1 MGYLET
7 RTDPWEGS
15 TFKKLQPHNILN
27 VTVKQINE
35 FSVICE
41 IEEGLECGFSKQEI
55 AWKPDECNTSKFNV
69 DDKIEVIVVSI
80 DAEKKRIDV

>member
-1 MGYLET
+1 
-7 RTDPWEGS
+7 
-15 TFKKLQPHNILN
+15 

-55 AWKPDECNTSKFNV
+55 SWNHEECNTSKFKV
-69 DDKIEVIVVSI
+69 DDKIEVIIVLI
-80 DAEKKRIDV
+80 DTDKKFRHDVEELNKRIRINTY